1 MINVKNCKSR
11 QLDGTC
17 NRARLLGVKDVK
29 CSNFGC
35 LMKQA
40 YGNETDREKR
50 K

>member
-1 MINVKNCKSR
+1 MIDVKNCKSR

-29 CSNFGC
+29 CSNYVC
-35 LMKQA
+35 IMKQS
-40 YGNETDREKR
+40 YGNETDKQKR